1 MDNNKKIKK
10 KIEMGNKE
18 QIISKVCIVFSTLLI
33 VGVLFASV
41 LNKSNVNVA
50 DVNKDRISDK
60 SVMSEEVKPKVAED
74 NNDTKSENDTKN
86 NEGKDDITKSNDEN
100 KTKSTSSSK
109 AVSNVTSKP
118 DISNPKKPVKSG
130 EIIMDYSYNT
140 TPVYSKTLNEYSSTH
155 TGIDL
160 KADNNENVKCIL
172 DGEVKRVYLDDKLG
186 YTIVI
191 DHGGDFYSI
200 YSNLNKK
207 MNVKKGHR
215 VNKGDVIGSVGKSAA
230 FEIADDYHLHF
241 EIKNGKSYVNPNT
254 LYK

>member
-1 MDNNKKIKK
+1 MDNNKKIKR
-10 KIEMGNKE
+10 KIEMGKKE
-18 QIISKVCIVFSTLLI
+18 QIISKICIACSTLLI

-60 SVMSEEVKPKVAED
+60 SVMSEEVKPKVAE
-74 NNDTKSENDTKN
+74 NNKDTKTETDTKN
-86 NEGKDDITKSNDEN
+86 NEDKDDITKSNNEN
-100 KTKSTSSSK
+100 KTKSSSSSK

-118 DISNPKKPVKSG
+118 DISNPAKPVKSG
-130 EIIMDYSYNT
+130 EIIM
-140 TPVYSKTLNEYSSTH
+140 VYSKTLNEYSSTH

-160 KADNNENVKCIL
+160 KADRNENVKCIL

-186 YTIVI
+186 YSIVI

-207 MNVKKGHR
+207 LNVKRGDR
-215 VNKGDVIGSVGKSAA
+215 VNKGEVIGSVGKSAA

>member
-1 MDNNKKIKK
+1 
-10 KIEMGNKE
+10 MGKKE
-18 QIISKVCIVFSTLLI
+18 QIISKICIACSTLLI

-50 DVNKDRISDK
+50 DVSKDRISDK
-60 SVMSEEVKPKVAED
+60 SVMSEEVKPKVAE
-74 NNDTKSENDTKN
+74 NNKDTKTETDTKN
-86 NEGKDDITKSNDEN
+86 NEDKDDITKS
-100 KTKSTSSSK
+100 
-109 AVSNVTSKP
+109 
-118 DISNPKKPVKSG
+118 
-130 EIIMDYSYNT
+130 
-140 TPVYSKTLNEYSSTH
+140 
-155 TGIDL
+155 
-160 KADNNENVKCIL
+160 IL

-186 YTIVI
+186 YSIVI

-207 MNVKKGHR
+207 LNVKKGDR

-254 LYK
+254 L